1 MWVRPQRGDV
11 NRADR
16 DRATLAGVVFAVM
29 LAQVLLYPGIPD
41 LVEALG
47 ADVAFDASQWFLA
60 AEFAAFVALAG
71 AWGVA
76 SDALG
81 RRVPLVAAGA
91 AGGAAGYLALAAL
104 GGVTGAPFVAVLALR
119 VLQGA
124 MTVGALSLAMTALM
138 DLPGGHGRN
147 MGAAGIAIGLGVAL
161 GAPLGGQ
168 LTALHPLAPLVVAGA
183 LLGVVGLAVL
193 LVAERVPGDD
203 DRSAAAVLGA
213 VAAAPALA
221 IPYAFGF
228 VDRLTAG
235 FFALVGTFYLRETFA
250 LGAAETGLTLALFFG
265 PFALLQYPFGALSDR
280 VGRRVPVVGGSVVYG
295 LALVTVGATEG
306 LLATRV
312 AMVGLGVLGALVAPA
327 TMALVTDIA
336 GEGTRGVAMSGF
348 NVAGSLG
355 FLVGIVAG
363 GTVADAYG
371 YWAAFVAVG
380 ALEVLVAAVAV
391 GPLLWIELPAIDG
404 GRPR

>member
-391 GPLLWIELPAIDG
+391 GPLLWIELPATDG

>member
-16 DRATLAGVVFAVM
+16 DRVTLAGVVFAVM

-60 AEFAAFVALAG
+60 AEFAAFVAFAG
-71 AWGVA
+71 VWGVA

-81 RRVPLVAAGA
+81 RRGPLVAAGA
-91 AGGAAGYLALAAL
+91 VGGAAGYLALAAL
-104 GGVTGAPFVAVLALR
+104 PAVAAAPFVVVLALR

-168 LTALHPLAPLVVAGA
+168 LTARHPLAPLVVAGA
-183 LLGVVGLAVL
+183 LLGSVGLAVL

-265 PFALLQYPFGALSDR
+265 PFALLQYPFGAMSDR
-280 VGRRVPVVGGSVVYG
+280 VGRRIPVVGGSVVYG

-336 GEGTRGVAMSGF
+336 GEGTRGLAMSGF

-363 GTVADAYG
+363 GTVADASG
-371 YWAAFVAVG
+371 YLAAFVVVG
-380 ALEVLVAAVAV
+380 ALEVLVAAVAL
-391 GPLLWIELPAIDG
+391 GPLLLIDLPAPDG
-404 GRPR
+404 VGRR